1 MTTRQTPRP
10 LPFIVFAAG
19 MFNALAS
26 PLAPAQAP
34 FLPPPPPPVQLHIP
48 PPPPA
53 PFMPPPAASIPT
65 GPSTSFQA
73 AQSLAE
79 SRRMMDQQMALQNV
93 MQHQLESGRQGQDW
107 AARNS
112 FYAPAPGAAP
122 GGRAGIAED
131 RLRYLLQLQEQLM
144 AFDYDALSPQQKV
157 QYRAAS
163 RQLRRAIAAVQRS
176 R

>member
-1 MTTRQTPRP
+1 MTTCLTPRP
-10 LPFIVFAAG
+10 LPLVLFAAG
-19 MFNALAS
+19 ILNSFAA
-26 PLAPAQAP
+26 PLAQAQPP
-34 FLPPPPPPVQLHIP
+34 FFPPPPPPVHIHIP
-48 PPPPA
+48 SPPPA
-53 PFMPPPAASIPT
+53 PVMPPPAASIPT

-73 AQSLAE
+73 AQSFAE
-79 SRRMMDQQMALQNV
+79 NQRMMSQQMHMHWQ
-93 MQHQLESGRQGQDW
+93 MQHQQQSARQGQEW

-112 FYAPAPGAAP
+112 TFAPAPGAAP
-122 GGRAGIAED
+122 GRRAGIAEA
-131 RLRYLLQLQEQLM
+131 RLQYLRQLQEQLM